1 MITYIESK
9 AVQIFISPD
18 INRLSLGSLM
28 SKENIVFT
36 LIHIHAEVY
45 EIWVCWI
52 FPQITSPFKF
62 LSSIKFQENSLCQEC
77 QCASWFNGIHSD
89 QHWDWQASTFQIYE
103 FVTTKWH

>member
-45 EIWVCWI
+45 EI
-52 FPQITSPFKF
+52 
-62 LSSIKFQENSLCQEC
+62 
-77 QCASWFNGIHSD
+77 
-89 QHWDWQASTFQIYE
+89 
-103 FVTTKWH
+103 